1 MNALVAAMVK
11 GSGGLKGFNSEI
23 MEAFNAAQVDL
34 MGAMEKTSG
43 LSGYALQEKLKA
55 GIGFDDVAAAIREL
69 AKEDGPLKDAEKEVG
84 ESWEGLLKRAENAW
98 GNLQEKFWRRLA
110 GAVKRPFGASGRPTG
125 GMGGRRRGMG
135 AKSGGSPVPGR

>member
-1 MNALVAAMVK
+1 
-11 GSGGLKGFNSEI
+11 
-23 MEAFNAAQVDL
+23 

-84 ESWEGLLKRAENAW
+84 ESWEGLLKRRKTPGATCRKILEPACW
-98 GNLQEKFWRRLA
+98 GR
-110 GAVKRPFGASGRPTG
+110 
-125 GMGGRRRGMG
+125 
-135 AKSGGSPVPGR
+135 